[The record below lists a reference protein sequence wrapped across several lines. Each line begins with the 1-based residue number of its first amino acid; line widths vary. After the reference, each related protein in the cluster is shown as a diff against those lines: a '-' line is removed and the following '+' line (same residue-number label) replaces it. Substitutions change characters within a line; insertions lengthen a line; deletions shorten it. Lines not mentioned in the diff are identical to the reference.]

1 MKSDETIKKVSLRG
15 NLGAISIALM
25 VVATAAPLTVMAG
38 VSPLII
44 GFGNGAAAP
53 VNALLVGL
61 VMLLFSVGFVE
72 MSKYISNAGAFYAY
86 IVKGIG
92 GATGVGAA
100 ALAVFSYSI
109 ILIALEAYLGF
120 VISDA
125 ALNFLGLSIPWWISA
140 LAVVAIIAFLGYR
153 NIGLSTKVLGVALLL
168 EIAIILLLDLAIFGS
183 LGPSGMDASGFQSST
198 FLSGSPGLGILFA
211 IFGFIGFESTVIYR
225 EEAVDPDRSIPRA
238 TYIAVVFISLLYFFS
253 FWTTVS
259 SIGADKAVEVANT
272 SAATM
277 YLDLMTKHLGSAFH
291 NAAQLLLITSIF
303 AVCLSIHNIVARYKY
318 VLGSTGIISGE
329 LGQVHGTHAS
339 PHVASVTQTVVSSI
353 VLIAAVLLG
362 MDPVTQVY
370 TWGAAAGTLGYM
382 IIVVLACLSV
392 IMFFQRNPNK
402 AGAWKTLIAPALGG
416 LGLLIFLFIALNNLS
431 ALTGSVGLNAINI
444 SIVGL
449 LVVSF
454 LVGVVGANMLKS
466 SAPQK
471 FEAMVKNM

>member
-1 MKSDETIKKVSLRG
+1 MKSEETTKKVSLKG

-153 NIGLSTKVLGVALLL
+153 NIELSTKVLGVALLL
-168 EIAIILLLDLAIFGS
+168 EIGIILLLDVATFGS
-183 LGPSGMDASGFQSST
+183 LGLSGMDTTGFSSST

-238 TYIAVVFISLLYFFS
+238 TYIAVIFISLLYFFS
-253 FWTTVS
+253 FWATVS
-259 SIGADKAVEVANT
+259 SIGADKVVEVANT

-303 AVCLSIHNIVARYKY
+303 AVCLAIHNIVARYTY
-318 VLGSTGIISGE
+318 VLGSSGIISGK
-329 LGQVHGTHAS
+329 LGQVHGTQAS
-339 PHVASVTQTVVSSI
+339 PHVASATQTVVSSI

-362 MDPVTQVY
+362 MDPVTQIY

-392 IMFFQRNPNK
+392 IMFFQRNPSK
-402 AGAWKTLIAPALGG
+402 AGPWKTLIAPALGG

-444 SIVGL
+444 CIVGL

-454 LVGVVGANMLKS
+454 VVGLLRANMMKS
-466 SAPQK
+466 NAPQK
-471 FEAMVKNM
+471 FEAMIKNM